1 MSLSEL
7 NWSEWFEF
15 NQENINKVPSLGGV
29 FRMHQN
35 MKMMYI
41 GNSDNIQKRLS
52 QLLIESCI
60 ADSKRF
66 CFIESP
72 NHEQIKEQVLNDYKN
87 RHEGKMPKCMQ

>member
-1 MSLSEL
+1 MSSSEL

-15 NQENINKVPSLGGV
+15 NQKNISNVPSVGGV

-41 GNSDNIQKRLS
+41 GNSDNMQERLS

-60 ADSKRF
+60 SDSKRF

-72 NHEQIKEQVLNDYKN
+72 NHAQIKDEVLNDYKN
-87 RHEGKMPKCMQ
+87 RHDGKLPKCM

>member
-1 MSLSEL
+1 MSSSEL

-15 NQENINKVPSLGGV
+15 NQENISKVPSLGGV

-52 QLLIESCI
+52 QLLVEVCI
-60 ADSKRF
+60 CDSKRF
-66 CFIESP
+66 CFIESS

-87 RHEGKMPKCMQ
+87 RHEGKLPKCMQ

>member
-1 MSLSEL
+1 MSSSEL

-15 NQENINKVPSLGGV
+15 NQENINKSPSRGGV

-52 QLLIESCI
+52 QLLKEACI

-87 RHEGKMPKCMQ
+87 RHEGKLPKCMQ